1 MRKILSLLICWMALS
16 LSAATIIEVDG
27 LYYNLLSDSASVEVT
42 YPTSGHYQMTTLSIP
57 SSVSYNNKAYTVTA
71 IGFRAFEGSP
81 LTSVTIP
88 NTVTTIGRKA
98 FYNSQNPTTINIPNS
113 VFENGGNQ
121 PPRIH

>member
-57 SSVSYNNKAYTVTA
+57 SSVTYNNKAYTVTA
-71 IGFRAFEGSP
+71 KWGKSAP
-81 LTSVTIP
+81 KNTLT
-88 NTVTTIGRKA
+88 NK
-98 FYNSQNPTTINIPNS
+98 YLINININKTYYY
-113 VFENGGNQ
+113 EY
-121 PPRIH
+121 